1 MLRRIAAFELRYQLA
16 NPILWI
22 TAAAVFLAAFAA
34 TGSGFLAEDQAVH
47 RNSPFE
53 LISLYVMFSALFMFV
68 TTAFVADVVLRDDQT
83 GFGPILRSTRIGKAD
98 YLIGRFLGALA
109 AAALCLALLPPA
121 AWLGTLMPW
130 ADPASLGPNR
140 LADHLFGYF
149 LIALP
154 NLLVT
159 AALFFA
165 LATVSRSMMA
175 TYLGVLL
182 FLMAYFTLDTAFGGR
197 PELALTME
205 MADPF
210 GRIAFKDQTRYW
222 TPAERNSMLPDFAGI
237 LLWNRL
243 LWIGLALLI
252 LAAACFFYRF
262 ADKGLSRRSRRKLPA
277 ASPPPAVEARSPAPL
292 PSPRHGRS
300 AGWAL
305 LRARAGFEMNLVFRS
320 PAFILLMVFAMCTC
334 FFALIT
340 DRDPEGRPSWP
351 VTFSLIPELEE
362 IFAIVPM
369 IIVVIYAGE
378 LVWRDRDRKVH
389 ELIDAAPYPNWAA
402 IVPKV
407 TAIGLVLLAIFV
419 GAVAAAVT
427 IQLAVGHTRLELGKY
442 ALWYVLPMTADML
455 LFTALAVFVQAVSPH
470 KVVGWGIMILYVAMQ
485 VAGLGPDHNLL
496 AFGGTPPV
504 PHSDMNGPAAFLEGP
519 WIFRLYWAAFALL
532 LLVAA
537 HLMWPRG
544 TETRFRP
551 RLKLASRRLAGAPG
565 MVALAALLTFGSTGA
580 YAWWNTDVLNGYR
593 SPAAQEAYLA
603 EYEKRYLRFER
614 LPQPEIVDV
623 KLHVALYPSERRAV
637 TKGRYRLRNLSGR
650 PIRDIHVKLRD
661 HELDLAG
668 AAVEGGR
675 LVLDD
680 PRFDYRI
687 YRLDSPMR
695 SGEER
700 VLAFETKRHH
710 RGFRNAMPVTSLVEN
725 GSMLQ
730 ERELMPF
737 VGMDRDGLLDDRAA
751 RLRAGLRADPGPAGN
766 AAAGKA
772 SATADIVVSTAAD
785 QSPIAPGRKVADSVR
800 GGRRIA
806 RFVSDR
812 PIPLFFAVQSARYSE
827 RHRLHG
833 GIDLA
838 VYHHPGHGWN
848 VDRMLDGLAASLD
861 YFQASFGPYQFGQAR
876 IVEFP
881 GYRNFAKGSPNTI
894 PFSETM
900 GFIADQRDPATFD
913 YPSLTVAHEMAH
925 QYWGNQLVPAGGPG
939 AGFLTE
945 TLAQYSA
952 AMVTRRRFGPETV
965 RRLLG
970 EQRDSYLAA
979 RGGEAEE
986 ELPLVGAQG
995 QRYIIYQKGVL
1006 AMYLLQERLGE
1017 AAVNRAL
1024 RKLLERHRFRGRPF
1038 ARPADLVAAF
1048 RAEART
1054 PGQQALIT
1062 DLFERITIY
1071 DLAVEKA
1078 RAVRRPDGR
1087 WDVEVAILG
1096 RKSHA
1101 DGQGREWPSPLDEP
1115 IEIALFTAEPGSS
1128 PFDRRNVATVELRP
1142 IRNGRQHLRFVTDRR
1157 PARAVIDPYNLYID
1171 RNLPDNSKPVD

>member
-1 MLRRIAAFELRYQLA
+1 MLGRIAAFELRYQLA

-22 TAAAVFLAAFAA
+22 TAAVVFLAAFAA

-83 GFGPILRSTRIGKAD
+83 GFGPILRSTRIGKID
-98 YLIGRFLGALA
+98 YLIGRFLGAFA

-130 ADPASLGPNR
+130 ADAASLGPNR
-140 LADHLFGYF
+140 LADHLYGYF

-165 LATVSRSMMA
+165 LATASRSMMA

-210 GRIAFKDQTRYW
+210 GRIAFKDLTRYW
-222 TPAERNSMLPDFAGI
+222 TPAERNSMLPDFGGM

-243 LWIGLALLI
+243 LWIGLALMFLGV
-252 LAAACFFYRF
+252 ACFFYRF
-262 ADKGLSRRSRRKLPA
+262 ADKGLSSRRRRKPA
-277 ASPPPAVEARSPAPL
+277 AAPPPAVEARSPASL
-292 PSPRHGRS
+292 PSPRHGR
-300 AGWAL
+300 AAAWAL
-305 LRARAGFEMNLVFRS
+305 LRARAGFEMKLVFRS

-340 DRDPEGRPSWP
+340 DRDPDGRPSWP
-351 VTFSLIPELEE
+351 VTVSLIPELEE

-369 IIVVIYAGE
+369 IIVIIYAGE

-427 IQLAVGHTRLELGKY
+427 IQLALGHTRLELGKY
-442 ALWYVLPMTADML
+442 ALWYVLPMTVDML

-470 KVVGWGIMILYVAMQ
+470 KVVGWGIMILYVGME

-504 PHSDMNGPAAFLEGP
+504 PHSDMNGPGAFLEGP

-551 RLKLASRRLAGAPG
+551 RLKLAARRLAGPRG
-565 MVALAALLTFGSTGA
+565 LVALAALLTFGATGA
-580 YAWWNTDVLNGYR
+580 YAWWNTNVLNGYR
-593 SPAAQEAYLA
+593 SPAGQEAYLA

-623 KLHVALYPSERRAV
+623 KLDVALYPSERRAV

-650 PIRDIHVKLRD
+650 PISDIHVKLRD
-661 HELDLAG
+661 RELDLAG

-675 LVLDD
+675 LVLND
-680 PRFDYRI
+680 PLYDYHI

-695 SGEER
+695 PGEER
-700 VLAFETKRHH
+700 ILDFETRRHH
-710 RGFRNAMPVTSLVEN
+710 RGFRNGMP
-725 GSMLQ
+725 
-730 ERELMPF
+730 
-737 VGMDRDGLLDDRAA
+737 
-751 RLRAGLRADPGPAGN
+751 
-766 AAAGKA
+766 
-772 SATADIVVSTAAD
+772 ATA
-785 QSPIAPGRKVADSVR
+785 
-800 GGRRIA
+800 
-806 RFVSDR
+806 
-812 PIPLFFAVQSARYSE
+812 L
-827 RHRLHG
+827 
-833 GIDLA
+833 
-838 VYHHPGHGWN
+838 
-848 VDRMLDGLAASLD
+848 
-861 YFQASFGPYQFGQAR
+861 
-876 IVEFP
+876 
-881 GYRNFAKGSPNTI
+881 
-894 PFSETM
+894 
-900 GFIADQRDPATFD
+900 
-913 YPSLTVAHEMAH
+913 
-925 QYWGNQLVPAGGPG
+925 
-939 AGFLTE
+939 
-945 TLAQYSA
+945 
-952 AMVTRRRFGPETV
+952 
-965 RRLLG
+965 
-970 EQRDSYLAA
+970 
-979 RGGEAEE
+979 
-986 ELPLVGAQG
+986 
-995 QRYIIYQKGVL
+995 
-1006 AMYLLQERLGE
+1006 
-1017 AAVNRAL
+1017 
-1024 RKLLERHRFRGRPF
+1024 
-1038 ARPADLVAAF
+1038 
-1048 RAEART
+1048 
-1054 PGQQALIT
+1054 
-1062 DLFERITIY
+1062 
-1071 DLAVEKA
+1071 
-1078 RAVRRPDGR
+1078 
-1087 WDVEVAILG
+1087 
-1096 RKSHA
+1096 
-1101 DGQGREWPSPLDEP
+1101 
-1115 IEIALFTAEPGSS
+1115 
-1128 PFDRRNVATVELRP
+1128 
-1142 IRNGRQHLRFVTDRR
+1142 
-1157 PARAVIDPYNLYID
+1157 
-1171 RNLPDNSKPVD
+1171 

>member
-1 MLRRIAAFELRYQLA
+1 MLGRIAAFELRYQLA

-22 TAAAVFLAAFAA
+22 VAAVVFLAAFAA
-34 TGSGFLAEDQAVH
+34 TGSGFLAEDKAVH

-83 GFGPILRSTRIGKAD
+83 GFGPILRSTRIGKTD
-98 YLIGRFLGALA
+98 YLIGRFLGAFA

-130 ADPASLGPNR
+130 ADPATLGPNR
-140 LADHLFGYF
+140 LADHLFGFF

-262 ADKGLSRRSRRKLPA
+262 ADKGLSSRRRRERA
-277 ASPPPAVEARSPAPL
+277 APRPPAVEAPAPAPL
-292 PSPRHGRS
+292 PWPRHGRS

-305 LRARAGFEMNLVFRS
+305 LRARALFETKLVFRS

-340 DRDPEGRPSWP
+340 DRDPDGRPSWP
-351 VTFSLIPELEE
+351 VTVSLIPELEE

-369 IIVVIYAGE
+369 IIVIIYAGE
-378 LVWRDRDRKVH
+378 LAWRDRDRKVH

-407 TAIGLVLLAIFV
+407 TAIGLVLLAIFA

-427 IQLAVGHTRLELGKY
+427 IQLGLGYTRLELGKY
-442 ALWYVLPMTADML
+442 ALWYVLPMTVDML
-455 LFTALAVFVQAVSPH
+455 SFTALAVFVQAVSPH
-470 KVVGWGIMILYVAMQ
+470 KVIGWGVMILYVG
-485 VAGLGPDHNLL
+485 VELAGLGPDHNLL

-504 PHSDMNGPAAFLEGP
+504 PHSDMNGPGAFLEGP

-551 RLKLASRRLAGAPG
+551 RLKLASRRLVGAPG
-565 MVALAALLTFGSTGA
+565 LLGLAALLAFGATGA
-580 YAWWNTDVLNGYR
+580 YAWWNTNVLNGYR
-593 SPAAQEAYLA
+593 SPAGQEAYLA

-623 KLHVALYPSERRAV
+623 KLDVALYPSERRAV
-637 TKGRYRLRNLSGR
+637 TTGRYRLGNLTGG
-650 PIRDIHVKLRD
+650 PIRDIHVKVRD
-661 HELDLAG
+661 HELALTRTG
-668 AAVEGGR
+668 IEGGR
-675 LVLDD
+675 LVSDD
-680 PRFDYRI
+680 PRYGYRI
-687 YRLDSPMR
+687 YRLDVPMR
-695 SGEER
+695 PGEER
-700 VLAFETKRHH
+700 VMAFETRRHH
-710 RGFRNAMPVTSLVEN
+710 RGFRNAMPATGLVEN

-730 ERELMPF
+730 EFELMPF
-737 VGMDRDGLLDDRAA
+737 IGMDRDGLLEDPAA
-751 RLRAGLRADPGPAGN
+751 RRRQGLPADLPPSGKTGPGRP
-766 AAAGKA
+766 
-772 SATADIVVSTAAD
+772 SATADIQVSTAAD
-785 QSPIAPGRKVADSVR
+785 QIPIAPGRKVADSVR
-800 GGRRIA
+800 GSRRIA

-812 PIPLFFAVQSARYSE
+812 PITLFFAVQSARYSE
-827 RHRLHG
+827 RRRIHG

-838 VYHHPGHGWN
+838 VYHHPGHAWN
-848 VDRMLDGLAASLD
+848 VERMLDALADSLD
-861 YFQASFGPYQFGQAR
+861 YYQSNFGPYQFGQAR

-894 PFSETM
+894 PFSETL
-900 GFIADQRDPATFD
+900 GFIADHRDPATFD
-913 YPSLTVAHEMAH
+913 YPSLTIAHEMAH

-952 AMVTRRRFGPETV
+952 AMVTRRRFGPEAV
-965 RRLLG
+965 RRLLR

-979 RGGEAEE
+979 RGDDAEE
-986 ELPLVGAQG
+986 ELPLVSAQG
-995 QRYIIYQKGVL
+995 QRHIIYQKGVL

-1024 RKLLERHRFRGRPF
+1024 RRLLERHRSGGASF
-1038 ARPADLVAAF
+1038 ARPAELVAAL

-1054 PGQQALIT
+1054 AGQQALIT
-1062 DLFERITIY
+1062 DLFERITLY
-1071 DLAVEKA
+1071 DLAIEQA
-1078 RAVRRPDGR
+1078 RAARRPDGR
-1087 WDVEVAILG
+1087 WDVTVTVSG
-1096 RKSHA
+1096 RKSHS
-1101 DGQGREWPSPLDEP
+1101 DGRGRERPATLGEP
-1115 IEIALFTAEPGSS
+1115 IEIALFTAPPGSS
-1128 PFDRRNVATVELRP
+1128 PFDRRNVAAVELRP
-1142 IRNGRQHLRFVTDRR
+1142 VRSGRQELRFVTDRR
-1157 PARAVIDPYNLYID
+1157 PSRAVIDPFNLYID